1 MPATLTVLDES
12 VREAL
17 PTIQAHAAACGRLDC
32 GHLGRS
38 TSLAVR
44 RAVILY
50 QAEGAGIDI
59 DLDGEA
65 PEVAAVVGVLRDS
78 QHARPMYIRAG
89 RSYARTVP
97 GMTQVLP
104 DARAIKITQ
113 QRLEVFTAMLKGY
126 SANQIATAQHRA
138 LETVKSH
145 SGWLRRL
152 TGGHDATSCLIALVL
167 AGKLSDQAMPVE
179 IEDDEEATA

>member
-1 MPATLTVLDES
+1 MPATIAVLDET

-38 TSLAVR
+38 TSLAIR

-50 QAEGAGIDI
+50 QAEGAGIEVN
-59 DLDGEA
+59 LDRET
-65 PEVAAVVGVLRDS
+65 PEVTAVVGVLRAS
-78 QHARPMYIRAG
+78 QHARPVYVRAG
-89 RSYARTVP
+89 RSYARTTP

-104 DARAIKITQ
+104 DARAIRITQ
-113 QRLEVFTAMLKGY
+113 QRAEVFTAMLKGY
-126 SANQIATAQHRA
+126 SANQIAAAQHRA

-167 AGKLSDQAMPVE
+167 AGKLSDPAMPVQ
-179 IEDDEEATA
+179 IEEELEATA